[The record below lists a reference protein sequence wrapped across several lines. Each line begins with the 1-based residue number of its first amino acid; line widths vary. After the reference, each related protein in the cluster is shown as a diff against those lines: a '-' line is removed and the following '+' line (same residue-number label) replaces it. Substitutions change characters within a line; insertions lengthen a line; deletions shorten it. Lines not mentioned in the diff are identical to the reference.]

1 MNEFD
6 KARPVS
12 GEIMTD
18 APSPRENVRKEGF
31 ADAEF
36 ETVEPARDAQPR
48 RTAEVPAPTGMEFLK
63 QGEAEIAG
71 KGRQPGGPLFW
82 MTGLVLVVLAFWVSG
97 GHAFVRQSVLPPPS
111 QPQRQLHIAD
121 VSSRIERLDGRDVL
135 FVEGQARNDSQTD
148 RDLPAI
154 EIVVFAND
162 GTETR
167 YFLGT
172 SDAPLGPGER
182 YAFSSRLEAPR
193 NGVKTVSVTFQEDNR

>member
-18 APSPRENVRKEGF
+18 APSPRPEMRQDGV

-36 ETVEPARDAQPR
+36 ETVGESREPKSRQFMAP
-48 RTAEVPAPTGMEFLK
+48 PAATGMDFLK
-63 QGEAEIAG
+63 QDAEPG
-71 KGRQPGGPLFW
+71 VKERQPGGPLFW
-82 MTGLVLVVLAFWVSG
+82 MTGIALIALAFWISG
-97 GHAFVRQSVLPPPS
+97 GHAFVRQSILPPPS
-111 QPQRQLHIAD
+111 QMARQLHIAD
-121 VSSRIERLDGRDVL
+121 VSSRIERHDGREVL
-135 FVEGQARNDSQTD
+135 FVEGEARNGGEAGRS
-148 RDLPAI
+148 LPPI

-162 GTETR
+162 GGTTR

-172 SDAPLGPGER
+172 NDAVLGPGER

-193 NGVKTVSVTFQEDNR
+193 NGVKTVSVTFQEGNR